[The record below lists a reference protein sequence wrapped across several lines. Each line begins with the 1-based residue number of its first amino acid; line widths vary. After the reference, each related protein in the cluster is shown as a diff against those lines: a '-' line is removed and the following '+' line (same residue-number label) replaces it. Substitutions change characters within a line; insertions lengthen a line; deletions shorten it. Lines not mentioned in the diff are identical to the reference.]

1 MTDSITDS
9 MELFSYFMGALVIVA
24 LAGYLIFFRGGN
36 AAFKRLYFPSF
47 VIVCGGLF
55 AMGVLSIFPKLPVA
69 LVVAL
74 WPSALL
80 FGYACVQATKFC
92 DRCGSTVLP
101 NGRLRPRTNCPKCG
115 APLK

>member
-9 MELFSYFMGALVIVA
+9 MELFSYFMRALVVVA
-24 LAGYLIFFRGGN
+24 LAGYPMFFRGGN

-47 VIVCGGLF
+47 VIVCGGLS
-55 AMGVLSIFPKLPVA
+55 AMGALSIFPKLPVTI
-69 LVVAL
+69 VA
-74 WPSALL
+74 PFGL

-92 DRCGSTVLP
+92 DRCGSAVLP